1 MYIKTS
7 AHIFKTRSPNKNTS
21 SVWKIILITTF
32 LEHHHHQ
39 FSKLVGV
46 SFIFHISSVGFCF
59 AICSKAHVLSQLIG
73 GGNGSGNMHLARVTT
88 MLDVNVIVDSALV
101 YVSMD
106 RAYDTVCTCVCVCW
120 QESTTP
126 DTVQYDPGSINNT
139 VWHEAHSTLDN
150 YYVGKRKEA
159 RSLGSCCTVYGACG
173 LRCFV
178 TCTMLYTQ
186 ARPCYESLSIYNIAY
201 RCKYLMDGVYL
212 HCLLVL

>member
-106 RAYDTVCTCVCVCW
+106 RAYDTVCTCVCVCVGK
-120 QESTTP
+120 SPPRPTRF
-126 DTVQYDPGSINNT
+126 SM
-139 VWHEAHSTLDN
+139 TLDH
-150 YYVGKRKEA
+150 A
-159 RSLGSCCTVYGACG
+159 WQQLS
-173 LRCFV
+173 
-178 TCTMLYTQ
+178 
-186 ARPCYESLSIYNIAY
+186 YELQVNF
-201 RCKYLMDGVYL
+201 
-212 HCLLVL
+212 CL